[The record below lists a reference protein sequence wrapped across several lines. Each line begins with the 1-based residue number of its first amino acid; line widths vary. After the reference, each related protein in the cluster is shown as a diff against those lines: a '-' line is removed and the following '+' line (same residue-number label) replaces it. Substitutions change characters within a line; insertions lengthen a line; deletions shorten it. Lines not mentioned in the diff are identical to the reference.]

1 MGFVRIRCRFGGR
14 SLAAALLGTTFLVSL
29 AAPALAD
36 SHLESENAELRSQI
50 EDLRQE
56 VEILKNMVVQQGS
69 RMMEES
75 EPAEPPKMVKSGK
88 DRVSLKVYGQVNRM
102 LLSANDGSESRLFHA
117 DNDMSSTRV
126 GFKGK
131 AKMDG
136 GWSAGTT
143 IEVQIESNS
152 SSKVHLGDDG
162 DDVNTGKESFSERK
176 LEFWVKHEGAGKF
189 SVGQGST
196 ASDGVAEADLSGTG
210 VISGSGSGGAMGAD
224 VKFVDSIGERTK
236 KVDAIFDNL
245 DGQSRK
251 DRLRYDSPSFG
262 GFQISSS
269 IQSDK
274 DDGESGP
281 WDLALRYGADLD
293 GFEVEAVAAQWTNG
307 DDTGMGAS
315 ASVLAPSGTSATL
328 AYSTEEDGD
337 DSAAFT
343 YAKLGQKFDVSSVG
357 STAVSVGF
365 MDAENADGDTGS
377 YYDVAVVQKI
387 KDLGAE
393 IYALYGVYDAG
404 IVDTSTSNVTVTGV
418 GARIKF

>member
-1 MGFVRIRCRFGGR
+1 MGFVRFRCRFGGR
-14 SLAAALLGTTFLVSL
+14 PLAAALLGTTFLVSL

-36 SHLESENAELRSQI
+36 SHLESENAELRSQL

-56 VEILKNMVVQQGS
+56 VEILKNMVVQQGNK
-69 RMMEES
+69 MMEGS

-88 DRVSLKVYGQVNRM
+88 DRVSLEVYGQVNRM

-143 IEVQIESNS
+143 IEAQIESNS

-176 LEFWVKHEGAGKF
+176 LEFWVKNKGAGKF

-224 VKFVDSIGERTK
+224 VKFVDSNGERTK

-315 ASVLAPSGTSATL
+315 ASVLAPSGTSVTL

-337 DSAAFT
+337 DSARFT
-343 YAKLGQKFDVSSVG
+343 YGKLGQKFDISSVG
-357 STAVSVGF
+357 GTAVSVGF

-377 YYDVAVVQKI
+377 YYDLAVVQKI

-393 IYALYGVYDAG
+393 IYGIYGVYDAG
-404 IVDTSTSNVTVTGV
+404 IVDTSTSNVTITGV